1 MLDLNREIFYLTG
14 RRILN
19 HGWLKFYHP
28 YVRTE
33 ETTIP
38 SFEEGQKVVFK
49 DVSYVEMLT
58 APPPRY
64 NAGSILRKMEEYGLG
79 TKATRA
85 GIIDTLSFRHY
96 ISGEYFEATNLG
108 LAVHDTLSRFCPVL
122 VSVDFTRSLENKME
136 AIWTGQAE
144 KKEVISEAI
153 AGLSSIMTDFNKNEY
168 AIGESL
174 SIALRASNSKMRTIG
189 SCPICKKGNL
199 QIVRSKRTGKIF
211 AGCSN
216 YEEDNC
222 RATYPLPQ
230 PPYRIW
236 TTRKLCRKCG
246 WPTITVVSPGRG
258 RPWNLCLNP
267 NCPTKEGRRK
277 NQPLEISSSQSD
289 KRSSAE

>member
-1 MLDLNREIFYLTG
+1 
-14 RRILN
+14 
-19 HGWLKFYHP
+19 
-28 YVRTE
+28 
-33 ETTIP
+33 
-38 SFEEGQKVVFK
+38 
-49 DVSYVEMLT
+49 
-58 APPPRY
+58 
-64 NAGSILRKMEEYGLG
+64 
-79 TKATRA
+79 
-85 GIIDTLSFRHY
+85 
-96 ISGEYFEATNLG
+96 
-108 LAVHDTLSRFCPVL
+108 
-122 VSVDFTRSLENKME
+122 
-136 AIWTGQAE
+136 
-144 KKEVISEAI
+144 
-153 AGLSSIMTDFNKNEY
+153 MTDFNKNEY